1 MPSVKDITKLKT
13 TGAVRSLPHTPALRA
28 QGPIQPVSNLTM
40 TAEQLLAHNT
50 QKGHVTVGNGNMM
63 EYGEK
68 ERGQTSTWP
77 PVRSNDSDCRGMNR
91 TDGIAALTSE
101 ATCIDATVSDT
112 NIKLV

>member
-1 MPSVKDITKLKT
+1 
-13 TGAVRSLPHTPALRA
+13 
-28 QGPIQPVSNLTM
+28 
-40 TAEQLLAHNT
+40 
-50 QKGHVTVGNGNMM
+50 M